1 MQAGQDSSLFPGLGL
16 ILNPLSQEG
25 HWMST
30 LTIFLVNVKI
40 PEQAEQVSSA
50 GLLSVP
56 ATNTV
61 MQFGHGTFSL
71 VSISTVG

>member
-1 MQAGQDSSLFPGLGL
+1 
-16 ILNPLSQEG
+16 
-25 HWMST
+25 MST

-40 PEQAEQVSSA
+40 PEQAEQVSSM

-61 MQFGHGTFSL
+61 MQCGQGTFSL